1 MATMTVT
8 GGELVLALDRGEKVA
23 GLHGDI
29 RVPLTAVRDVTVVE
43 NGVAGARGLRSPG
56 LAVPGRTKVGTWRRP
71 GNRAFVTVRRGVP
84 AVRVSLSGAGYDE
97 LLVGDEHAAELAGRI
112 REAAALP
119 APVAEERVTFR
130 SGGLILGGTLALPA
144 GPGPHPVV
152 LIVTG
157 SGPLDR
163 DADHK
168 RMPLGVSRDL
178 AHALAR
184 AGVAS
189 FRYDKRGVGES
200 QGDFLAAGLSDNVA
214 DARAALAW
222 LRGRTEI
229 DPAAVFVAGHSEGA
243 VIATALSPA
252 EQDGLA
258 GIVLLS
264 GIARTGEETLRW
276 QARQIAGDL
285 PAPVRV
291 ILRLLGTDLFTKQE
305 QALTRL
311 KATTTDVAR
320 VQGRRTNAR
329 WHREFIAFDP
339 EPLLRGLRVPVLAVT
354 GDGDVQ
360 VDPAD
365 LDTVAALV
373 DGDVTTV
380 RVPGLS
386 HLLRQDPDAGGLRTY
401 KQQIRRP
408 TDPGVLTLV
417 TDWVNEH
424 LPEHPA

>member
-1 MATMTVT
+1 MT
-8 GGELVLALDRGEKVA
+8 GGELVLALSQGEKVA

-29 RVPLTAVRDVTVVE
+29 RMPRAAVREVAVVE
-43 NGVAGARGLRSPG
+43 NAVADARGLRSPG
-56 LAVPGRTKVGTWRRP
+56 LALPGRTKIGTWRSP
-71 GNRAFVTVRRGVP
+71 GRRTFVVARRDVP
-84 AVRVSLSGAGYDE
+84 AVRVTLSGAGYDE
-97 LLVGDEHAAELAGRI
+97 LLVSDENAPELAGRI
-112 REAAALP
+112 REWAGLP

-130 SGGLILGGTLALPA
+130 SGDLVLGGTLALPA
-144 GPGPHPVV
+144 GPGPHPVAV
-152 LIVTG
+152 IMTG

-200 QGDFLAAGLSDNVA
+200 QGDFLAAGLSDNID

-222 LRGRTEI
+222 VRGRTEI

-243 VIATALSPA
+243 VIATAVGAA

-258 GIVLLS
+258 GLVLLS
-264 GIARTGEETLRW
+264 GMAKTGEETLRW

-285 PAPVRV
+285 PAPIRV
-291 ILRLLGTDLFTKQE
+291 ILGLLRTDLFKKQDE
-305 QALTRL
+305 AIAAY
-311 KATTTDVAR
+311 KAGTTDVIR
-320 VQGRRTNAR
+320 VQGRKTNAR

-339 EPLLRGLRVPVLAVT
+339 APLLAGLRVPILAVT
-354 GDGDVQ
+354 GAKDVQ

-365 LDTVAALV
+365 LDVVAATAGG
-373 DGDVTTV
+373 DDVTTV
-380 RVPGLS
+380 RMPDLT
-386 HLLRQDPDAGGLRTY
+386 HLLRREAGPGGLSTY
-401 KQQIRRP
+401 KHQIRKP
-408 TDPGVLTLV
+408 TDPEVLTLV
-417 TDWVNEH
+417 ADWITER
-424 LPEHPA
+424 LPGRPA